1 VFSYKPIGL
10 PNRQNYQKGG
20 SFDLEHLVSLFLY
33 ELHPEYSTVNSEFI
47 KFIKLISSNL
57 CVRVSWERQQLKNDP
72 NYSMK
77 QFSIQ
82 KEDIAYF
89 IDILKSWLDITMQGQ
104 TLLAYVSRWTKNLIT
119 LDWDSVL
126 SIYILQNFN
135 HLNELVNTRFLNL
148 LLDIVVG
155 VIVTPEQNS
164 KYKYQFL
171 QDTFEYLLEQTKL
184 LDATVIKSV
193 IQIFN
198 IIWAVFPVLPK
209 DWGKKMIEKTHPDT
223 DYNKYMKQ
231 IKIKNIQEYQFYKL
245 YEKVYDYAVEYFD
258 LLKSAMNWDLSITND
273 IIKGFKFLLN
283 AMPPEIFSPLVKDLL
298 ECSNQQYSKFI
309 LGRIVNNIAS
319 RSPGQAKEMLKFWLD
334 HRLLEKDDETGKHT
348 LVSYN
353 FDTND
358 YYIEILSSAAY
369 HNKEGARAYFNK
381 ILMLFKLITE
391 NFEEDKHKNDFTT
404 LLRALISPFAKL
416 NAKYPWVIN
425 KANWDDLDYQA
436 NLWNTL
442 GKLDISMIKL
452 EVEQITQEDI
462 EIIVEVVTDHI
473 FPWIREMIT
482 SKSDRNSVKTVSIIL
497 TDVYNHI
504 CTLFPSRTRLKFRDF
519 TMYYYN
525 KLGIQKEVIDKL
537 RNLEVEMF
545 NLVEMLR
552 LKIVDDEVLK

>member
-1 VFSYKPIGL
+1 
-10 PNRQNYQKGG
+10 
-20 SFDLEHLVSLFLY
+20 
-33 ELHPEYSTVNSEFI
+33 
-47 KFIKLISSNL
+47 
-57 CVRVSWERQQLKNDP
+57 
-72 NYSMK
+72 
-77 QFSIQ
+77 
-82 KEDIAYF
+82 
-89 IDILKSWLDITMQGQ
+89 
-104 TLLAYVSRWTKNLIT
+104 
-119 LDWDSVL
+119 
-126 SIYILQNFN
+126 
-135 HLNELVNTRFLNL
+135 
-148 LLDIVVG
+148 
-155 VIVTPEQNS
+155 
-164 KYKYQFL
+164 
-171 QDTFEYLLEQTKL
+171 
-184 LDATVIKSV
+184 
-193 IQIFN
+193 
-198 IIWAVFPVLPK
+198 
-209 DWGKKMIEKTHPDT
+209 
-223 DYNKYMKQ
+223 
-231 IKIKNIQEYQFYKL
+231 
-245 YEKVYDYAVEYFD
+245 
-258 LLKSAMNWDLSITND
+258 
-273 IIKGFKFLLN
+273 
-283 AMPPEIFSPLVKDLL
+283 
-298 ECSNQQYSKFI
+298 
-309 LGRIVNNIAS
+309 
-319 RSPGQAKEMLKFWLD
+319 
-334 HRLLEKDDETGKHT
+334 
-348 LVSYN
+348 VSYN